1 MSNNYDGHENNCDC
15 AVCDDIRFW
24 AVKIEYDTFSEKL
37 SKRGKDWLIFASK
50 VLEHIELYTVPQYGD
65 KGSDLAS
72 EYTIEELLKQAE
84 KYIKRYGRNQRE
96 GQQELDFMKAAH
108 YIQMGATKYDEQKEN
123 NQ

>member
-1 MSNNYDGHENNCDC
+1 MASNYDGHEDNCDC
-15 AVCDDIRFW
+15 AVCDDIRFRKSLKLD
-24 AVKIEYDTFSEKL
+24 VFESGL

-50 VLEHIELYTVPQYGD
+50 VLEHIELYTVSQYGD

-72 EYTIEELLKQAE
+72 EYTIEEMLKQAE

-108 YIQMGATKYDEQKEN
+108 YIQMGATKYDEEKEN
-123 NQ
+123 N